1 MFSSFW
7 PLLEGWSESQLTI
20 TPTAERQGVRPVF
33 THPNQA
39 SPPCVPPYLW
49 LGRKGISPIF
59 RRRNLFW
66 SLRLAFQLPCAEI
79 VQGVSIETA
88 VLLLGGKPAV
98 CPLLGAE
105 CWRELPGIESTRGS
119 PRLGGGAAECS
130 SEWAASRLCGSWRPP
145 GDAAEGRA
153 CSLALWFGRAAGPR
167 SCVQPYGWPLEGA
180 AAPRLLRQ
188 APPAPGAWGACRY
201 VFVFSLRAS
210 SASPPVI

>member
-1 MFSSFW
+1 M
-7 PLLEGWSESQLTI
+7 
-20 TPTAERQGVRPVF
+20 
-33 THPNQA
+33 
-39 SPPCVPPYLW
+39 
-49 LGRKGISPIF
+49 
-59 RRRNLFW
+59 
-66 SLRLAFQLPCAEI
+66 SLRISGWGGRASHQSSGGGTFSGHSGWLSSCPVPKI

-130 SEWAASRLCGSWRPP
+130 SEWAASCLCGSRRPP

-188 APPAPGAWGACRY
+188 APPGAWSLGSMQICFCFFSTSVLR
-201 VFVFSLRAS
+201 FSPSDLERKTEMKGSLRGDCGLSFPSCAQCK
-210 SASPPVI
+210 PTLMRPFEKGG